1 MAKRKK
7 PGEDGPNENS
17 DNINESDDTFGLPEI
32 EYEPLKREEESE
44 SSQPEDSSQEETSQ
58 PIEEQP
64 ADSYSEESTYQEEPS
79 DYNYTFKQEESS
91 PVWPKALLIVALI
104 VIVVGGGLYY
114 FLKYKPEKDEADRIA
129 QKELAE
135 KKAKQRREL
144 AVRDSLARIEAD
156 RNQRINDSIA
166 QASARPAVGTIETL
180 SERTRKYYVVI
191 ASAIDD
197 DLIMDH
203 ANLLSAKGV
212 STKIIPPFGKA
223 QFFRLT
229 IDEGDTYAD
238 AQAKADGLK
247 GEYGDGLWVIRY

>member
-1 MAKRKK
+1 
-7 PGEDGPNENS
+7 
-17 DNINESDDTFGLPEI
+17 
-32 EYEPLKREEESE
+32 
-44 SSQPEDSSQEETSQ
+44 
-58 PIEEQP
+58 
-64 ADSYSEESTYQEEPS
+64 
-79 DYNYTFKQEESS
+79 
-91 PVWPKALLIVALI
+91 LLIV
-104 VIVVGGGLYY
+104 VVVGGGLWY

-129 QKELAE
+129 AKVLAD
-135 KKAKQRREL
+135 KQAKQRRDL
-144 AVRDSLARIEAD
+144 VVRDSLARIEAD

-166 QASARPAVGTIETL
+166 QANAKPLVGTVETL

-203 ANLLSAKGV
+203 ANKLTSKVV
-212 STKIIPPFGKA
+212 SCKIIPPFGTVK
-223 QFFRLT
+223 FFRLT